1 MIFNSEGCAALRV
14 DRSDFV
20 FEFLEPAF
28 DFPSGGVEFD
38 HLLGGEFEIGGDQ
51 REHMVLSIDE
61 DDFDLAFESAGHA
74 DDFGEEAFPISSV
87 DVYERRSRRS
97 PQTGREIADGGKF
110 ISVFAWSSPAF
121 GLRLGKREQGAV
133 DTQPGEDVN
142 RLR

>member
-14 DRSDFV
+14 DCSDFV

-74 DDFGEEAFPISSV
+74 DDFGEEALPIPSV
-87 DVYERRSRRS
+87 DVYERCSRRT
-97 PQTGREIADGGKF
+97 PQAVREIADGGKF
-110 ISVFAWSSPAF
+110 ISVFARSSPALGFWF
-121 GLRLGKREQGAV
+121 GKCEEGAV
-133 DTQPGEDVN
+133 DA
-142 RLR
+142 

>member
-1 MIFNSEGCAALRV
+1 MIFNGEGSAALRV

-28 DFPSGGVEFD
+28 DFPPGGVEFD

-87 DVYERRSRRS
+87 DVYSAVLADSRRLAARSRTGESLSPYLRGAPRRLGSGLGSANRELLTRSLERR
-97 PQTGREIADGGKF
+97 
-110 ISVFAWSSPAF
+110 
-121 GLRLGKREQGAV
+121 
-133 DTQPGEDVN
+133 
-142 RLR
+142 

>member
-1 MIFNSEGCAALRV
+1 MIFNSYGRAALRV

-38 HLLGGEFEIGGDQ
+38 HLLGGELDIGGDQ

-74 DDFGEEAFPISSV
+74 DDFREATFPISSV

-97 PQTGREIADGGKF
+97 SQTGREITDGRTF
-110 ISVFAWSSPAF
+110 ISVFARSSPAF
-121 GLRLGKREQGAV
+121 GFRFGKREQGAV
-133 DTQPGEDVN
+133 DTHS
-142 RLR
+142 